1 MINTKKQS
9 IKLKDLVYAQEWLS
23 VSYILIELY
32 PEAKEDI
39 DKYKAVYNELRTIEP
54 SETSIILE
62 MDRMWEEGEETNL
75 ASVYGYDPTLPDD
88 SISKGIAIEFRP
100 WQEWLIYELGI
111 DAKEEWTD
119 LEIICHALVEM
130 TLEGW
135 TQLEVRQSLEEI
147 IGRVTEI
154 KDEYFRD
161 K

>member
-88 SISKGIAIEFRP
+88 
-100 WQEWLIYELGI
+100 
-111 DAKEEWTD
+111 
-119 LEIICHALVEM
+119 
-130 TLEGW
+130 
-135 TQLEVRQSLEEI
+135 
-147 IGRVTEI
+147 
-154 KDEYFRD
+154 
-161 K
+161 